1 MNAKTGL
8 MTIVLTVLF
17 CSLYMG
23 NVSADPGK
31 GPYGGGHGMKHHGG
45 QGMHHGRGEGGG
57 GYGHGPHIFGM
68 SWKDSLT
75 KEQALQIDK
84 LHLKLQK
91 DSSVIKAKL
100 KVAKMEMAI
109 LLVEDKP
116 NQSKIDKKLK
126 EILELKSKKMK
137 LRNAHVIDMRK
148 VLTEEQHM
156 SFDMKVLAKAKSK
169 HKGKKH

>member
-8 MTIVLTVLF
+8 MTLLLAAMFYLLTV
-17 CSLYMG
+17 G
-23 NVSADPGK
+23 NVCAEPAG
-31 GPYGGGHGMKHHGG
+31 YGAGHGMKHHGG
-45 QGMHHGRGEGGG
+45 QGMRHGGSKHGG
-57 GYGHGPHIFGM
+57 GHGPHIFGTP
-68 SWKDSLT
+68 WKDSLT
-75 KEQALQIDK
+75 KEQAMQIDK

-91 DSSVIKAKL
+91 EGSVIKAKM

-116 NQSKIDKKLK
+116 NQSKIDKKVK

-148 VLTEEQHM
+148 VLTAEQRV
-156 SFDMKVLAKAKSK
+156 SFDIKVLSKAKSK
-169 HKGKKH
+169 HKGGHKR